1 LTTAGFID
9 PHSFIDP
16 TVHRP
21 HGSSSTPRF
30 FIDPTVHRP
39 HGSST
44 PRFIDPDEQWSTHN
58 YHPLPVVVSSGEGAW
73 ITDVSGRRYLGFL
86 AGYSALKCGHRHPA
100 QWPRRPS
107 SWGG

>member
-21 HGSSSTPRF
+21 HGS
-30 FIDPTVHRP
+30 
-39 HGSST
+39 SST